1 MTLCEE
7 LYFEITLTGIKSEL
21 KKFIS
26 FLKSGELDEF
36 FEMDPSYI
44 DYKDGFEDQDEG
56 GLTGFT
62 FSNDDIGIEIGRFDV
77 EEFLDV
83 FCYAGRRLDI
93 VGHIY
98 DLNDDEYNFT
108 SDKGSSDYL
117 DSSKVDKFNDE
128 LDEAADDEENDEEDF
143 D

>member
-1 MTLCEE
+1 MILREE
-7 LYFEITLTGIKSEL
+7 LCFEITIKGEKAEL
-21 KKFIS
+21 KKFIK
-26 FLKSGELDEF
+26 FLKSGDLDEF
-36 FEMDPSYI
+36 FEISSDFISYGD
-44 DYKDGFEDQDEG
+44 DYDAASDTEEAEIV
-56 GLTGFT
+56 FT
-62 FSNDDIGIEIGRFDV
+62 NDDIGIEIGRFDV